1 MNIHHLI
8 KTVSDLKSISST
20 NEKKKFLE
28 EHRNDEEF
36 IHLLKFLLDAR
47 KITGI
52 SKAKLNKNIS
62 TKYLGNVARLNNMD
76 ELYLYFTYNNTGTDT
91 DIFACQHMIE
101 EHAETDEE
109 KKFIGDI
116 ITKSLKLGIDVKLV
130 NSVYGK
136 GFIPVHEVQLGSP
149 RDKLRLKNGEEFWLT
164 QKLNGTR
171 ATYINDKL
179 ISRQGIEFK
188 GLEHIIEEFNDFGL
202 RGIKDYIFDGELI
215 RKNIDGVSDNE
226 NFTIGTGI
234 INSDEGDKS
243 CIEFVVF
250 DIIDKNDFEDKDN
263 KFPPASENYAL
274 RRRHMDDLNF
284 LVRDRWKNI
293 RILPVLY
300 HGSDPN
306 MIDHYLEYAES
317 MGWEGLM
324 LNKNAPYVCKRT
336 TDLIK
341 IKKFKYSDLRIVGYE
356 EGTNKYEGMLGAVI
370 VDYKGNT
377 VNVGS
382 GFTDEQREEYWKI
395 REELIGKIVEVKYK
409 DVTKDKKTGLESLQF
424 PIFQRIR
431 EDKIEESLE

>member
-1 MNIHHLI
+1 MNIHHLM
-8 KTVSDLKSISST
+8 KTVSTLKSISST

-28 EHRNDEEF
+28 ERINDEEF

-52 SKAKLNKNIS
+52 STAKLNKNVG
-62 TKYLGNVARLNNMD
+62 TKYMGIVARLNDMD
-76 ELYLYFTYNNTGTDT
+76 ELYSYLTANNTGTDA
-91 DIFACQHMIE
+91 DILACQRMIE
-101 EHAETDEE
+101 EHAKTDEE

-116 ITKSLKLGIDVKLV
+116 ITKSLKLGVDVKLV

-149 RDKLRLKNGEEFWLT
+149 KDKLRLKNGEEFWLT

-171 ATYINDKL
+171 ATYINGKL

-188 GLEHIIEEFNDFGL
+188 GLEHIIRELSNYG
-202 RGIKDYIFDGELI
+202 KDYIFDGELI
-215 RKNIDGVSDNE
+215 RKNTDGLSDNE

-234 INSDEGDKS
+234 INSDEEDKS
-243 CIEFVVF
+243 CIEFVIF
-250 DIIDKNDFEDKDN
+250 DMADKLD
-263 KFPPASENYAL
+263 
-274 RRRHMDDLNF
+274 F
-284 LVRDRWKNI
+284 LVHGKSKQDYRI
-293 RILPVLY
+293 RRGMLNGIAEDCQNCDSVRVVPVIY
-300 HGSDPN
+300 YGSDPN

-341 IKKFKYSDLRIVGYE
+341 IKKFKYSDLKIVGYE

-424 PIFQRIR
+424 PVFQRIR

>member
-1 MNIHHLI
+1 M

-28 EHRNDEEF
+28 ESRYDEEF

-52 SKAKLNKNIS
+52 SKAKLNKEVGTKNI
-62 TKYLGNVARLNNMD
+62 GIVARLNDMD
-76 ELYLYFTYNNTGTDT
+76 ELYSYLVANNTGTDA
-91 DIFACQHMIE
+91 DILACQRMIE
-101 EHAETDEE
+101 EHAKTVGE

-116 ITKSLKLGIDVKLV
+116 ITKSLKLGVDVKLV

-171 ATYINDKL
+171 ATYINGKL

-188 GLEHIIEEFNDFGL
+188 GLEHIIRELDNYGN
-202 RGIKDYIFDGELI
+202 DYIFDGELI
-215 RKNIDGVSDNE
+215 RKNIDGLSDNE

-243 CIEFVVF
+243 CIEFVIF
-250 DIIDKNDFEDKDN
+250 DMVDK
-263 KFPPASENYAL
+263 P
-274 RRRHMDDLNF
+274 NF
-284 LVRDRWKNI
+284 LMYGKSKQDYRIRRSLLNVIAKDCQNCDSV

-341 IKKFKYSDLRIVGYE
+341 IKKFKYSDLKIVGYE

-395 REELIGKIVEVKYK
+395 REELIGKIAEVKYK

-431 EDKIEESLE
+431 EDKFEESLE

>member
-1 MNIHHLI
+1 MNIHNLMKI
-8 KTVSDLKSISST
+8 VSDLKSISST

-116 ITKSLKLGIDVKLV
+116 ITKSLKLGVDVKLV

-149 RDKLRLKNGEEFWLT
+149 RDKLRLRNGEEFWLT

-171 ATYINDKL
+171 ATYINGKL

-188 GLEHIIEEFNDFGL
+188 GLEHIIEELSNYGE
-202 RGIKDYIFDGELI
+202 DYIFDGELI
-215 RKNIDGVSDNE
+215 RKNTDGLSDNE

-250 DIIDKNDFEDKDN
+250 DMVDKFDFLMRGKSKQDYRIRRSMLNVIAEDCRNCD
-263 KFPPASENYAL
+263 S
-274 RRRHMDDLNF
+274 
-284 LVRDRWKNI
+284 VRVV
-293 RILPVLY
+293 PVIY
-300 HGSDPN
+300 YGSDPN

-341 IKKFKYSDLRIVGYE
+341 IKKFKYSDLKIVGYE

-424 PIFQRIR
+424 PVFQRIR
-431 EDKIEESLE
+431 EDKFEESLE

>member
-1 MNIHHLI
+1 MNIHHLMN
-8 KTVSDLKSISST
+8 TVSNLKSISST

-28 EHRNDEEF
+28 EYRDDEEF

-52 SKAKLNKNIS
+52 SKAKLNKKVKTDVEIIP
-62 TKYLGNVARLNNMD
+62 GLNDMD
-76 ELYLYFTYNNTGTDT
+76 ELYSYLTANNTGTAA
-91 DIFACQHMIE
+91 DILTCQRMIE
-101 EHAETDEE
+101 EHTETDEE

-116 ITKSLKLGIDVKLV
+116 ITKSLKLGVDVKLV

-171 ATYINDKL
+171 ATYIDGKL
-179 ISRQGIEFK
+179 ISRQGIEFN
-188 GLEHIIEEFNDFGL
+188 GLEHIIRELSNYG
-202 RGIKDYIFDGELI
+202 RDYIFDGELI
-215 RKNIDGVSDNE
+215 RKNVDGLSDNE

-234 INSDEGDKS
+234 INSDEEDKS
-243 CIEFVVF
+243 CIEFVIF
-250 DIIDKNDFEDKDN
+250 DMVDRLDFLMHGKSKQD
-263 KFPPASENYAL
+263 YRI
-274 RRRHMDDLNF
+274 RRRILN
-284 LVRDRWKNI
+284 VMAENCRKYDSI
-293 RILPVLY
+293 RVVPVLY
-300 HGSDPN
+300 HGSDSN

-341 IKKFKYSDLRIVGYE
+341 IKKFKYSDLKIVGYE

-409 DVTKDKKTGLESLQF
+409 DVTKDKKDWS
-424 PIFQRIR
+424 
-431 EDKIEESLE
+431 

>member
-1 MNIHHLI
+1 MNIYNLM

-28 EHRNDEEF
+28 EHINDEEF

-52 SKAKLNKNIS
+52 SNAKLNKKVKTDVEIIP
-62 TKYLGNVARLNNMD
+62 RLNDMD
-76 ELYLYFTYNNTGTDT
+76 ELYSYLAANNTGTDAN
-91 DIFACQHMIE
+91 ILACQRMIE
-101 EHAETDEE
+101 EHAQTVGE

-116 ITKSLKLGIDVKLV
+116 ITKSLKLGVDVKLV

-171 ATYINDKL
+171 ATYINGKL

-188 GLEHIIEEFNDFGL
+188 GLEHIIEELSNYGE
-202 RGIKDYIFDGELI
+202 DYIFDGELI
-215 RKNIDGVSDNE
+215 RKNVDGLSDNE

-234 INSDEGDKS
+234 INSDEEDKS
-243 CIEFVVF
+243 CIEFVIF
-250 DIIDKNDFEDKDN
+250 DMVDKFDFLMYGKSKQDYRIRRSMLNVVAEDCRNCDN
-263 KFPPASENYAL
+263 
-274 RRRHMDDLNF
+274 
-284 LVRDRWKNI
+284 VRI
-293 RILPVLY
+293 VPVIY
-300 HGSDPN
+300 YGSDSN

-341 IKKFKYSDLRIVGYE
+341 IKKFKYSDLKIVGYE

-424 PIFQRIR
+424 PVFQRIR
-431 EDKIEESLE
+431 EDKFEESLE

>member
-1 MNIHHLI
+1 MNIHNLM
-8 KTVSDLKSISST
+8 KTVSTLKSISST

-28 EHRNDEEF
+28 EYINDEEF
-36 IHLLKFLLDAR
+36 ICLLKFLLDAR

-52 SKAKLNKNIS
+52 SKAKLNKKVKID
-62 TKYLGNVARLNNMD
+62 VEIIPRLNDMD
-76 ELYLYFTYNNTGTDT
+76 ELYSYLAANNTGTDAN
-91 DIFACQHMIE
+91 ILACQRMIE

-116 ITKSLKLGIDVKLV
+116 ITKSLKLGVDVKLV

-171 ATYINDKL
+171 ATYINGKL

-188 GLEHIIEEFNDFGL
+188 GLEHIIEELSNYGE
-202 RGIKDYIFDGELI
+202 DYIFDGELI
-215 RKNIDGVSDNE
+215 RKNVDGLSDNE

-234 INSDEGDKS
+234 INSDEEDKS
-243 CIEFVVF
+243 CIEFVIF
-250 DIIDKNDFEDKDN
+250 DMVDKFDFLMRGKSKQDYRIRRSMLNVIAEDCRNCD
-263 KFPPASENYAL
+263 S
-274 RRRHMDDLNF
+274 
-284 LVRDRWKNI
+284 VRVV
-293 RILPVLY
+293 PVIY
-300 HGSDPN
+300 YGSDPH

-341 IKKFKYSDLRIVGYE
+341 IKKFKYSDLKIVGYE

-395 REELIGKIVEVKYK
+395 REELIEKIVEVKYK

-424 PIFQRIR
+424 PVFQRIR
-431 EDKIEESLE
+431 EDKFEESLE

>member
-1 MNIHHLI
+1 MNIHNLME
-8 KTVSDLKSISST
+8 TVSDLKSISST

-28 EHRNDEEF
+28 EYINDEEF
-36 IHLLKFLLDAR
+36 ICLLKFLLDAR

-52 SKAKLNKNIS
+52 SKAKLNKKVKTDVEIIP
-62 TKYLGNVARLNNMD
+62 RLNDMD
-76 ELYLYFTYNNTGTDT
+76 ELYSYLVANNTGTDAN
-91 DIFACQHMIE
+91 ILACQRMIE
-101 EHAETDEE
+101 EHAQTVGE

-116 ITKSLKLGIDVKLV
+116 ITKSLKLGVDVKLV

-171 ATYINDKL
+171 ATYINGKL

-188 GLEHIIEEFNDFGL
+188 GLEHIIEELSNYGE
-202 RGIKDYIFDGELI
+202 DYIFDGELI
-215 RKNIDGVSDNE
+215 RKNVDGLSDNE

-250 DIIDKNDFEDKDN
+250 DMVDKFDFLMRGKSKQDYRIRRNMLNVVAEDCRN
-263 KFPPASENYAL
+263 CNS
-274 RRRHMDDLNF
+274 
-284 LVRDRWKNI
+284 VRVV
-293 RILPVLY
+293 PVIY
-300 HGSDPN
+300 YGSDPN

-341 IKKFKYSDLRIVGYE
+341 IKKFKYSDLKIVGYE

-409 DVTKDKKTGLESLQF
+409 DITKDKKTGLESLQF
-424 PIFQRIR
+424 PVFQRIR
-431 EDKIEESLE
+431 EDKFEESLE

>member
-1 MNIHHLI
+1 MNIHHLME
-8 KTVSDLKSISST
+8 TVSDLKSISST
-20 NEKKKFLE
+20 NEKKIFLE
-28 EHRNDEEF
+28 EHRDDEEF

-52 SKAKLNKNIS
+52 SKAKLNKKVKIDVEIIA
-62 TKYLGNVARLNNMD
+62 GLNNMD
-76 ELYLYFTYNNTGTDT
+76 ELYSYLAANNTGTDA
-91 DIFACQHMIE
+91 DILACQRMIE
-101 EHAETDEE
+101 EHAKTIGE

-116 ITKSLKLGIDVKLV
+116 ITKSLKLGVDVKLV

-171 ATYINDKL
+171 ATYINGKL

-188 GLEHIIEEFNDFGL
+188 GLEHIIRELSNYGN
-202 RGIKDYIFDGELI
+202 DYIFDGELI
-215 RKNIDGVSDNE
+215 RKNTDGLSDNE

-234 INSDEGDKS
+234 INSDEEDKS
-243 CIEFVVF
+243 CIEFVIF
-250 DIIDKNDFEDKDN
+250 DMANRFDFLMYGKSKQYYRIRRSMLNVIAEDCRNND
-263 KFPPASENYAL
+263 S
-274 RRRHMDDLNF
+274 
-284 LVRDRWKNI
+284 VRVV
-293 RILPVLY
+293 PVIY
-300 HGSDPN
+300 YGSDPN

-341 IKKFKYSDLRIVGYE
+341 IKKFKYSDLKIVGYE

-409 DVTKDKKTGLESLQF
+409 DVTKDKKTGFESLQF

>member
-1 MNIHHLI
+1 MNIHHLM
-8 KTVSDLKSISST
+8 KTTSTLKSISST

-28 EHRNDEEF
+28 EHRDNEEF
-36 IHLLKFLLDAR
+36 IHLLKFLLDTR

-52 SKAKLNKNIS
+52 SKAKLNKNVG
-62 TKYLGNVARLNNMD
+62 TKYMGIVARLNNMD
-76 ELYLYFTYNNTGTDT
+76 ELYSYLVANNTGTDA
-91 DIFACQHMIE
+91 DILACQHMIE

-116 ITKSLKLGIDVKLV
+116 ITKSLKLGVDVKLV

-171 ATYINDKL
+171 ATYINGKL

-188 GLEHIIEEFNDFGL
+188 GLEHIIEELEDFG
-202 RGIKDYIFDGELI
+202 DNFVFDGELI
-215 RKNIDGVSDNE
+215 RKNMDGLSDNE

-234 INSDEGDKS
+234 INSDEEDKS
-243 CIEFVVF
+243 CIEFVIF
-250 DIIDKNDFEDKDN
+250 DVI
-263 KFPPASENYAL
+263 
-274 RRRHMDDLNF
+274 HMDKFGKYCIHPDKYVTRRAVMDEINYMIN
-284 LVRDRWKNI
+284 DAPKENPYKHI

-306 MIDHYLEYAES
+306 MIDHYLEDAES

-341 IKKFKYSDLRIVGYE
+341 IKKFKYSDLKIVGYE

-431 EDKIEESLE
+431 EDKVEESLE

>member
-28 EHRNDEEF
+28 EHINDEEF

-52 SKAKLNKNIS
+52 SKAKLNKKVKTDVEIIA
-62 TKYLGNVARLNNMD
+62 GLNNMD
-76 ELYLYFTYNNTGTDT
+76 ELYSYLVANNTGTDA
-91 DIFACQHMIE
+91 DILACQHMIE

-116 ITKSLKLGIDVKLV
+116 ITKSLKLGVDTKLV

-149 RDKLRLKNGEEFWLT
+149 RDKLRLKNGEKFWLT

-171 ATYINDKL
+171 ATYINGKL

-188 GLEHIIEEFNDFGL
+188 GLEHIIEELSNYGE
-202 RGIKDYIFDGELI
+202 DYIFDGELI
-215 RKNIDGVSDNE
+215 RKNVDGLSDNE

-234 INSDEGDKS
+234 INSDEEDKA
-243 CIEFVVF
+243 CIEFVIF
-250 DIIDKNDFEDKDN
+250 DMVDKFDFLMRGKSKQDYRIRRNMLNVIAEDCRNCD
-263 KFPPASENYAL
+263 S
-274 RRRHMDDLNF
+274 
-284 LVRDRWKNI
+284 VRVV
-293 RILPVLY
+293 PVIY
-300 HGSDPN
+300 YGSDPN

-341 IKKFKYSDLRIVGYE
+341 IKKFKYSDLKIVGYE

>member
-1 MNIHHLI
+1 MNIHHLME
-8 KTVSDLKSISST
+8 TVSDLKSISST
-20 NEKKKFLE
+20 NEKKIFLE
-28 EHRNDEEF
+28 EHRDDEEF
-36 IHLLKFLLDAR
+36 IHLLEFLLDAR

-52 SKAKLNKNIS
+52 SKAKLNKKVKTDVEII
-62 TKYLGNVARLNNMD
+62 ARLNNMD
-76 ELYLYFTYNNTGTDT
+76 ELYSYLAANNTGTDAN
-91 DIFACQHMIE
+91 ILACQRMIE

-116 ITKSLKLGIDVKLV
+116 ITKSLKLGVDVKLV

-136 GFIPVHEVQLGSP
+136 GFIPIHEVQLGSP

-171 ATYINDKL
+171 ATYINGKL

-188 GLEHIIEEFNDFGL
+188 GLEHIIRELSNYGN
-202 RGIKDYIFDGELI
+202 DYIFDGELI
-215 RKNIDGVSDNE
+215 RKNTDGLSDNE

-234 INSDEGDKS
+234 INSDEEDKS
-243 CIEFVVF
+243 CIEFVIF
-250 DIIDKNDFEDKDN
+250 DMADRFDFLMYGKSKQDYRIRRSMLNVIAEDCQ
-263 KFPPASENYAL
+263 NY
-274 RRRHMDDLNF
+274 DS
-284 LVRDRWKNI
+284 VRVV
-293 RILPVLY
+293 PVIY
-300 HGSDPN
+300 YGSDPN

-341 IKKFKYSDLRIVGYE
+341 IKKFKYSDLKIVGYE

>member
-1 MNIHHLI
+1 MNIYNLM

-28 EHRNDEEF
+28 EHINDEEF

-52 SKAKLNKNIS
+52 SKAKLNKKVKTDVEIIP
-62 TKYLGNVARLNNMD
+62 RLNDMD
-76 ELYLYFTYNNTGTDT
+76 ELYSYLVANNTGTDAN
-91 DIFACQHMIE
+91 ILACQRMIE
-101 EHAETDEE
+101 EHAQTVGE

-116 ITKSLKLGIDVKLV
+116 ITKSLKLGVDVKLV

-171 ATYINDKL
+171 ATYINGKL

-188 GLEHIIEEFNDFGL
+188 GLEHIIEELSNYGE
-202 RGIKDYIFDGELI
+202 DYIFDGELI
-215 RKNIDGVSDNE
+215 RKNIDGLSDNE

-234 INSDEGDKS
+234 INSDEEDKS
-243 CIEFVVF
+243 CIEFVIF
-250 DIIDKNDFEDKDN
+250 DMVDKFDFLMRGKSKQDYRIRRSMLNVVAEDCRNCDN
-263 KFPPASENYAL
+263 
-274 RRRHMDDLNF
+274 
-284 LVRDRWKNI
+284 VRI
-293 RILPVLY
+293 VPVIY
-300 HGSDPN
+300 YGSDPN

-341 IKKFKYSDLRIVGYE
+341 IKKFKYSDLKIIGYE

-424 PIFQRIR
+424 PVFQRIR
-431 EDKIEESLE
+431 EDKFEESLE